1 MRIGTLLKTLVCV
14 GIATAYPNFKD
25 IIPNGNGVPHPCK
38 ANYVWHGVGH
48 NNPLGGGSRN
58 QFGLDFKAAG
68 TSWTPELC
76 RKDSDGDGRT
86 NGEELGDP
94 ECIWKQGDFPSRLT
108 DITHP
113 GVCTLSDGS
122 VCDAD
127 KGWVDCQV
135 EDGLKNCDVIKEPDT
150 LNTTI
155 RFPETAVPAEET
167 TYSCMIF
174 NLPSDQ
180 VYHLMAY
187 EPYIDNEMVMH
198 HILIY
203 GCDPNEDPVPDEQ
216 LNTVTK
222 CGMSAASNCNQMIGL
237 WAVGFTG
244 YCIDGPMGFR
254 IGQSGFKQAALEFH
268 WNNPQLVSNWKD
280 SSGVTLYYTPK
291 LRDNDAGIMMT
302 GQEDLEIPP
311 GQQSYTVVGKCHSE
325 CSRKLIQAPI
335 NIFWAT
341 NHMHYLGHEMN
352 IKVYRDGVYYT
363 ELTNDVIYNYDSPV
377 EKKYSTAVQVLPGDE
392 IVTTC
397 KFKSLSR
404 PKTTFFGDAT
414 SDEMCFGFLA
424 FYPAANMP
432 FSTCTAW
439 KDISICNLW
448 VTREHEDCKWS
459 DFMNVNVN
467 ETKRVKDEV
476 MANCKPFGNCLSE
489 CKATLEVLFA
499 EHPCM
504 KGDVYELIR
513 QMSLQW
519 DNKEM
524 LAFIVAAD
532 SCKAEIAADAYLQ
545 NLTNNNVNGSGRLDG
560 ISSLLLLT
568 LIMYIMNT

>member
-1 MRIGTLLKTLVCV
+1 MRIGTLLNTLFCV
-14 GIATAYPNFKD
+14 GIVTAYPNFKD
-25 IIPNGNGVPHPCK
+25 ILPNGNEVPHPCK

-58 QFGLDFKAAG
+58 QFGLDFKTAG
-68 TSWTPELC
+68 SSWTPELC

-94 ECIWKQGDFPSRLT
+94 ECVWKRGSFPSRLS

-122 VCDAD
+122 ICDAD
-127 KGWVDCQV
+127 KGEIDCQV
-135 EDGLKNCDVIKEPDT
+135 EDGLKNCDVLKEPET

-155 RFPETAVPAEET
+155 RFPETVVPAEET

-180 VYHLMAY
+180 DYHLMAY
-187 EPYIDNEMVMH
+187 EPHIDNEMVMH
-198 HILIY
+198 HMIIF

-222 CGMSAASNCNQMIGL
+222 CGMSAGSNCNQMIGL
-237 WAVGFTG
+237 WGVGRPG
-244 YCIDGPMGFR
+244 YCIDGPMGIR
-254 IGQSGFKQAALEFH
+254 IGQGGFKQAALEFH
-268 WNNPQLVSNWKD
+268 WNNPKLKSNLKD

-291 LRDNDAGIMMT
+291 LRENDAGIMST
-302 GQEDLEIPP
+302 GQTNLEIPP

-335 NIFWAT
+335 NIFWAK

-352 IKVYRDGVYYT
+352 IKVYRDDVYYT
-363 ELTNDVIYNYDSPV
+363 ELTNEVIYNYDSPV
-377 EKKYSTAVQVLPGDE
+377 EKTYSTAVQVLPGDE

-424 FYPAANMP
+424 FYPVANMP
-432 FSTCTAW
+432 FTSCTAW
-439 KDISICNLW
+439 KDIPVCNLIQK
-448 VTREHEDCKWS
+448 EHNYCKWF
-459 DFMNVNVN
+459 DFMFRNVN
-467 ETKRVKDEV
+467 ETKRVRDKV
-476 MANCKPFGNCLSE
+476 MANCKPFGSCLSE
-489 CKATLEVLFA
+489 CKDTLQILFA

-504 KGDVYELIR
+504 KGDVYEWIKDR
-513 QMSLQW
+513 SLKL

-524 LAFIVAAD
+524 QAFIVAVD
-532 SCKAEIAADAYLQ
+532 SCKAEMAADAYLQ
-545 NLTNNNVNGSGRLDG
+545 NLTNNNTSGSDRLG
-560 ISSLLLLT
+560 GTSLLLVS
-568 LIMYIMNT
+568 LIMYMMIK

>member
-1 MRIGTLLKTLVCV
+1 MFLTIYLYARIGTLLKTLFCV

-25 IIPNGNGVPHPCK
+25 ILPNGNEVPHPCK
-38 ANYVWHGVGH
+38 ANYLWHGVGH

-58 QFGLDFKAAG
+58 QFGLDFKTAG
-68 TSWTPELC
+68 LSWTPELC

-94 ECIWKQGDFPSRLT
+94 ECVWKTGSLPSRLS

-127 KGWVDCQV
+127 KGWVDCRV
-135 EDGLKNCDVIKEPDT
+135 EDGLKNCDVLKEPET
-150 LNTTI
+150 LNRTI

-180 VYHLMAY
+180 DYHLMAY

-198 HILIY
+198 HIIIY

-237 WAVGFTG
+237 WAVGFSG

-254 IGQSGFKQAALEFH
+254 IGQGGFKQAALEFH
-268 WNNPQLVSNWKD
+268 WNNPQLESNWKD

-291 LRDNDAGIMMT
+291 LRANDAGIMMT
-302 GQEDLEIPP
+302 GQVNLEIPP

-325 CSRKLIQAPI
+325 CSRKLIQDPI

-363 ELTNDVIYNYDSPV
+363 ELTNDAIYNYDSPG

-404 PKTTFFGDAT
+404 PKTTFYGDAT
-414 SDEMCFGFLA
+414 
-424 FYPAANMP
+424 
-432 FSTCTAW
+432 TW
-439 KDISICNLW
+439 KDISICNVWLQQ
-448 VTREHEDCKWS
+448 EHNDCKWV
-459 DFMNVNVN
+459 DFMFKNVN
-467 ETKRVKDEV
+467 ETKRVRDEV

-489 CKATLEVLFA
+489 CKATLEILFA

-504 KGDVYELIR
+504 KGDVYELIKD
-513 QMSLQW
+513 QSLKL

-524 LAFIVAAD
+524 QAFIVAAD
-532 SCKAEIAADAYLQ
+532 SCKAEMAADVYLQ
-545 NLTNNNVNGSGRLDG
+545 NLQNDNVNGSDRLGG
-560 ISSLLLLT
+560 ISLLLVS
-568 LIMYIMNT
+568 LIMYMMIK

>member
-1 MRIGTLLKTLVCV
+1 MIMLKRIGTLLKTLFCV

-25 IIPNGNGVPHPCK
+25 ILPNGNEVPHPCK
-38 ANYVWHGVGH
+38 ANYLWHGVGH

-58 QFGLDFKAAG
+58 QFGLDFKTAG
-68 TSWTPELC
+68 LSWTPELC

-94 ECIWKQGDFPSRLT
+94 ECVWKTGSFPSRLS

-122 VCDAD
+122 ICDAD

-135 EDGLKNCDVIKEPDT
+135 EDGLKNCDVLKEPET

-180 VYHLMAY
+180 DYHLMAY
-187 EPYIDNEMVMH
+187 EPNIDNEMVMH
-198 HILIY
+198 HIIIY

-222 CGMSAASNCNQMIGL
+222 CGMSA
-237 WAVGFTG
+237 
-244 YCIDGPMGFR
+244 DGPMGFR
-254 IGQSGFKQAALEFH
+254 IGQGGFKQAALEFH
-268 WNNPQLVSNWKD
+268 WNNPQLKSNWKD

-291 LRDNDAGIMMT
+291 LRANDAGIMSTCQMNH
-302 GQEDLEIPP
+302 EIPP

-335 NIFWAT
+335 NIFWAK

-363 ELTNDVIYNYDSPV
+363 ELTNEVIYNYDSPV
-377 EKKYSTAVQVLPGDE
+377 EKTYSTAVQVLPGDE

-448 VTREHEDCKWS
+448 IQKEHNDCKWV
-459 DFMNVNVN
+459 DFMFRNVN
-467 ETKRVKDEV
+467 ETKRVRDEV
-476 MANCKPFGNCLSE
+476 MANCNPFGNCLSE
-489 CKATLEVLFA
+489 CKATLQILFA

-504 KGDVYELIR
+504 KGDVYELIKD
-513 QMSLQW
+513 QSLKL

-524 LAFIVAAD
+524 QAFIVAVD
-532 SCKAEIAADAYLQ
+532 SCKAEMAADVYLQ
-545 NLTNNNVNGSGRLDG
+545 NLTNDNTSGADRLGG
-560 ISSLLLLT
+560 ISLLLVS
-568 LIMYIMNT
+568 LIMYMMIK